1 MDRAAAERG
10 AHEGPGEW
18 GASPAAAVSMPGSG
32 VQAGGA
38 PAAYLPPAA
47 VAAGATPMAP
57 PAAYPA
63 PVYGAPPPPPPAPP
77 GAGLPVGLPAGRPV
91 PAHNPYAPPPRGGA
105 RPTYGPPSGT
115 AQPTY
120 GPPSAYAQPAFGAPG
135 PGAMPPS
142 AGAPSSSVPRA
153 DPGAR
158 YLDAATPPAVPHSY
172 AEQYGYGYDTDAPP
186 WAGGAAARP
195 VGSGMS
201 IAAFV
206 LAAIALFVLP
216 PFFGAAAIVMAAFAI
231 RRGERLGR
239 ASLITSILCLAGGV
253 TLGVLTYTASIPGF

>member
-1 MDRAAAERG
+1 
-10 AHEGPGEW
+10 
-18 GASPAAAVSMPGSG
+18 MPGSG
-32 VQAGGA
+32 TQAGGA
-38 PAAYLPPAA
+38 PGGYLPPAAAYLPPAA
-47 VAAGATPMAP
+47 LAAGATPMAP

-77 GAGLPVGLPAGRPV
+77 GAGLPVGLPAGSPV

-115 AQPTY
+115 AQPAYGQPSAQPAY
-120 GPPSAYAQPAFGAPG
+120 GPPGPGGVASSAGVPGAP
-135 PGAMPPS
+135 P
-142 AGAPSSSVPRA
+142 SSVPRA

-158 YLDAATPPAVPHSY
+158 YLDAAAPPAVPHSY

-186 WAGGAAARP
+186 WAGGVAAGP

>member
-32 VQAGGA
+32 AQTGGA

-47 VAAGATPMAP
+47 VAAGATQMAP

-77 GAGLPVGLPAGRPV
+77 GAGLPVGLPAGSPV

-105 RPTYGPPSGT
+105 RPTYGPPS
-115 AQPTY
+115 
-120 GPPSAYAQPAFGAPG
+120 AYAQPGYGPPG
-135 PGAMPPS
+135 PGAMAPS
-142 AGAPSSSVPRA
+142 AGVPGAPSSSVPRA

-158 YLDAATPPAVPHSY
+158 YLDTAAPAAVPHSY
-172 AEQYGYGYDTDAPP
+172 AEQYGYGYDTYAPP

-253 TLGVLTYTASIPGF
+253 TLGVLMYTASIPGF